1 MSVLDDVAS
10 LTLQTAV
17 AGLGMRQQVT
27 ANNIANIE
35 TPGFTARSVDFESS
49 LADAVASGDPS
60 AATIATNN
68 TTDAPG
74 VNGNNVSLDNEVVTA
89 TKTGLQE
96 QLLTGALTAKY
107 GLISTVLKG

>member
-17 AGLGMRQQVT
+17 SGLGMRQQVT
-27 ANNIANIE
+27 ANNIANLE
-35 TPGFTARSVDFESS
+35 TPGFTARNVDFESS
-49 LADAVASGDPS
+49 LADAVATGDPS
-60 AATIATNN
+60 AAAVVTSNS
-68 TTDAPG
+68 TDAPG